1 MESDSDA
8 DGVGV
13 PADAL
18 NLAGSTFG
26 TPGSTIGSY
35 VPCNEAIVMLSSD
48 AVDAVRPTLLTASPN
63 EPRTSSDGTKV
74 ILTFD
79 EPLSATT
86 ALAGAFTV
94 MVSGMERTVSA
105 VAVDDDDVNL
115 TLGSAAGMMDTIT
128 VAYTDP
134 TTDNDANA
142 VQDAAGNDLVTFD
155 AQAVTNNAPAGVTIS
170 SIALKDDAGVDDTH
184 KTGDVVTATVTLSEA
199 VGLTGTPHLELD
211 VGGKARTA
219 LCALATDTTKL
230 ECTYTIVAG
239 ETDTDGI
246 AIGANSLSLNG
257 AVFTKASTDPGGLV
271 LTHDAVAANSDNK
284 VDAVLPTLVKMGTNR
299 PHASSDGTK
308 VILTFSETIGTVDRT
323 KMTFKSGTTMLTTT
337 ADSKSGATVE
347 ITLMTALTTADTEV
361 TVELA
366 AAAVTD
372 FAGNAIAAVDPTE
385 VIVEDTTAPML
396 TSLTAPSPTEV
407 LLSYDE
413 ELDSTSIPGASHF
426 DVKVG
431 GTARTVSSAAMSG
444 TMGIVL
450 TVSPAFALGDALTA
464 TYRVPGTNPIQDIAE
479 NEAGAFTDRTVTNT
493 LAAPGKP
500 TSLAV
505 GTETPTTIP
514 LTWTA
519 PDETGTDAIS
529 SYTLERAPDT
539 SGSAGSWST
548 LWTGTETA
556 YTDEGLAPETTY
568 HYRVAATNSV
578 GTGDASDATS
588 GMTTAAPLVTI
599 AVGPSADP
607 KSTITEGDA
616 DNPAAIFTI
625 TRTGDTSEPI
635 SVNVTLTQDGAYVA
649 PADLGDV
656 AVALAAGASE
666 ATLTRTVINDVLAE
680 DNGSLS
686 AELKARTT
694 AGPYTL
700 GTDTSATITIENED
714 TVPDAPSLTAIG
726 HDTKLV
732 LNWAK
737 PAEGTSS
744 ITRYDYRYKETAGA
758 ESTWSMWTDTGLSA
772 ANALNEFEV
781 GGLTNGTQYTVE
793 VTATSAAGTSL
804 AGPAMGTPTPA
815 PSVTSV
821 DITSDPDIDK
831 TYAIDDDIVVTV
843 TFDKALTLGT
853 GTGDPTLA
861 LTIGTATRT
870 ADCVL
875 GTGATTL
882 VCTYPVVEGDEAPS
896 GLAIAANALTA
907 GARTIVG
914 PAPAEQTANLSH
926 AVKTPDANHKVDGVK
941 PTPASA
947 NVDGTTLTLVW
958 DEPLDTAAAPAGS
971 SFTVGVDSGTAPTV
985 STVTLEGST
994 ATLTLSAAADTTKK
1008 YTLNYTRPEAGGI
1021 RDKAGNFAESFTGQS
1036 VSTIVLTW
1044 SFTVSADT
1052 IREGETA
1059 PVTVTATITNEN
1071 YTPPAAITVDF
1082 EWGGTAIGG
1091 TDAPGNFLEEAGGAT
1106 SVTIPAMATDL
1117 TASLALTA
1125 PNDDVFT
1132 PRTTAALTATQ
1143 GGNEIGNEDLTFVND
1158 DDPPTVTLAASKSE
1172 VNEGDTFTLTA
1183 TATLASSIA
1192 QTVPVTATGTTAA
1205 LTETLPAQLVID
1217 AGETAKTVTLTAEEN
1232 TVQNDGARNVTFT
1245 AGASADA
1252 TYALGTPKAAT
1263 VSVLDDDTPPSAP
1276 RDIGAAPGDQQV
1288 TLTWQAPETTHG
1300 QGITKY
1306 QYHLKTDTDTGFGT
1320 VTDVPSSTADTTEH
1334 TVTGLTNGTTYLFQ
1348 VRAVNDLHEGAW
1360 SDTAQTTVGASWE
1373 LTLIDANGNPLT
1385 ELTEGGP
1392 DFTARLRI
1400 TNSVTFATQETI
1412 TIQLLAHTY
1421 TATIGAGE
1429 TTIDVAVPIPD
1440 DDLHRPG
1447 GPFEITV
1454 FALHGANSLASKT
1467 INVVDDED
1475 PPVLT
1480 LTLDKDRIVEGE
1492 SVIATA
1498 MLTHGYTTPVT
1509 ADIADATGDIAK
1521 IATSSIDH
1529 TNPVLTLS
1537 FIAGTTASVPGT
1549 IDTLDGSTPG
1559 DHGELVLTVRGD
1571 NALFRAGPVRTFTVT
1586 ILDDDTAPSAP
1597 RSLRATGGNG
1607 QVRLTWQRPASYDT
1621 TTLTG
1626 YELKVTPAV
1635 GDFTSFA
1642 DIPGGDAETTRYTVT
1657 GLTND
1662 TTYTFEVRAE
1672 NDAGAST
1679 AASATATPRNE
1690 GVFIDPTTITE
1701 GGETTITLLPQG
1713 HTVRIRKDRDR
1724 RARGG
1729 GHPRRGRAEHRRHA
1743 RKRRRGPV
1751 GDQPAAQRTGAP
1763 RDLPALQHRVRGRGD
1778 RACAHPRRHRGT
1790 PSPSAAK
1797 TSSSTPTPT
1806 TAGAPSN
1813 GSPKDRSPAPT
1824 TCSSRTTTAKRRSRA
1839 PSSTAER

>member
-1 MESDSDA
+1 M
-8 DGVGV
+8 
-13 PADAL
+13 
-18 NLAGSTFG
+18 
-26 TPGSTIGSY
+26 
-35 VPCNEAIVMLSSD
+35 
-48 AVDAVRPTLLTASPN
+48 
-63 EPRTSSDGTKV
+63 
-74 ILTFD
+74 
-79 EPLSATT
+79 
-86 ALAGAFTV
+86 
-94 MVSGMERTVSA
+94 
-105 VAVDDDDVNL
+105 
-115 TLGSAAGMMDTIT
+115 
-128 VAYTDP
+128 
-134 TTDNDANA
+134 
-142 VQDAAGNDLVTFD
+142 
-155 AQAVTNNAPAGVTIS
+155 
-170 SIALKDDAGVDDTH
+170 
-184 KTGDVVTATVTLSEA
+184 
-199 VGLTGTPHLELD
+199 
-211 VGGKARTA
+211 
-219 LCALATDTTKL
+219 
-230 ECTYTIVAG
+230 
-239 ETDTDGI
+239 
-246 AIGANSLSLNG
+246 
-257 AVFTKASTDPGGLV
+257 
-271 LTHDAVAANSDNK
+271 
-284 VDAVLPTLVKMGTNR
+284 
-299 PHASSDGTK
+299 
-308 VILTFSETIGTVDRT
+308 
-323 KMTFKSGTTMLTTT
+323 
-337 ADSKSGATVE
+337 
-347 ITLMTALTTADTEV
+347 
-361 TVELA
+361 
-366 AAAVTD
+366 
-372 FAGNAIAAVDPTE
+372 
-385 VIVEDTTAPML
+385 
-396 TSLTAPSPTEV
+396 
-407 LLSYDE
+407 
-413 ELDSTSIPGASHF
+413 
-426 DVKVG
+426 
-431 GTARTVSSAAMSG
+431 
-444 TMGIVL
+444 
-450 TVSPAFALGDALTA
+450 
-464 TYRVPGTNPIQDIAE
+464 
-479 NEAGAFTDRTVTNT
+479 
-493 LAAPGKP
+493 
-500 TSLAV
+500 
-505 GTETPTTIP
+505 
-514 LTWTA
+514 
-519 PDETGTDAIS
+519 
-529 SYTLERAPDT
+529 
-539 SGSAGSWST
+539 SGSAGTWST
-548 LWTGTETA
+548 LWTGTATD
-556 YTDEGLAPETTY
+556 YTDAGLAPETTY

-616 DNPAAIFTI
+616 DNPAAIFTV

-656 AVALAAGASE
+656 AVALATGASE
-666 ATLTRTVINDVLAE
+666 TTLTRTVIDDVLAE

-744 ITRYDYRYKETAGA
+744 ITGYDYRYKETAGA

-804 AGPAMGTPTPA
+804 AGSDDGTPTPA

-882 VCTYPVVEGDEAPS
+882 VCTYTVVQGDEAPS
-896 GLAIAANALTA
+896 GLEIAANALTA

-941 PTPASA
+941 PSPASA
-947 NVDGTTLTLVW
+947 NVDGMTLTLVW

-985 STVTLEGST
+985 STVALEGRT
-994 ATLTLSAAADTTKK
+994 ATLTLSAAADTTKM
-1008 YTLNYTRPEAGGI
+1008 YTLDYTRPEAGGI

-1052 IREGETA
+1052 IREGAAA

-1091 TDAPGNFLEEAGGAT
+1091 TDAPGSFLEEAGGAT

-1143 GGNEIGNEDLTFVND
+1143 GGNEIGNADLTFVNN
-1158 DDPPTVTLAASKSE
+1158 DDPPTVTLAASESE

-1205 LTETLPAQLVID
+1205 LTGTLPTQLVID
-1217 AGETAKTVTLTAEEN
+1217 AGETAKSVTLTAEEN
-1232 TVQNDGARNVTFT
+1232 TVQNDGARDVTFT

-1263 VSVLDDDTPPSAP
+1263 VSVLDDDTRPSAP
-1276 RDIGAAPGDQQV
+1276 RNVGAAPGDQQV

-1320 VTDVPSSTADTTEH
+1320 VTDVPSSTAETTEH

-1385 ELTEGGP
+1385 ELTEGGA

-1400 TNSVTFATQETI
+1400 TNSVTFAAQETI
-1412 TIQLLAHTY
+1412 TIQLLAHTH

-1559 DHGELVLTVRGD
+1559 DHGELVLTVRDD
-1571 NALFRAGPVRTFTVT
+1571 NALFRAGAVRTFTVT
-1586 ILDDDTAPSAP
+1586 ILDDDAAPSAP

-1607 QVRLTWQRPASYDT
+1607 QVRLTWQRPDSYDT
-1621 TTLTG
+1621 TQLTG

-1642 DIPGGDAETTRYTVT
+1642 DIPGGDAETTSYTVT

-1701 GGETTITLLPQG
+1701 GGETTITLLP
-1713 HTVRIRKDRDR
+1713 K
-1724 RARGG
+1724 
-1729 GHPRRGRAEHRRHA
+1729 
-1743 RKRRRGPV
+1743 
-1751 GDQPAAQRTGAP
+1751 
-1763 RDLPALQHRVRGRGD
+1763 
-1778 RACAHPRRHRGT
+1778 GT
-1790 PSPSAAK
+1790 PFASAK
-1797 TSSSTPTPT
+1797 IVTVVL
-1806 TAGAPSN
+1806 AGADVLDE
-1813 GSPKDRSPAPT
+1813 DRG
-1824 TCSSRTTTAKRRSRA
+1824 K
-1839 PSSTAER
+1839 